1 MDARGKFG
9 EQERSVRVARDAAE
23 SKSSFLRTH
32 YNIKHVI
39 SRSHLTAK
47 PKAHGNIKRLT
58 AKPRGSP
65 NDFFMSREIVK
76 ICLQYYYKFF
86 ATQIR

>member
-1 MDARGKFG
+1 MLYPD
-9 EQERSVRVARDAAE
+9 
-23 SKSSFLRTH
+23 RT
-32 YNIKHVI
+32 
-39 SRSHLTAK
+39 SRQNQ
-47 PKAHGNIKRLT
+47 KAHGNIKRLT

-86 ATQIR
+86 CNTNTMTVNGEGELELCGKGNVVGY